1 MANAAALKAVPAD
14 SAEAAPAKKKGKKG
28 LVMIIALVLL
38 LAGGGAGGYVFWQKS
53 HAKDSKKG
61 KDKEKVE
68 EKAEETAPPQFVN
81 IDQFV
86 VNLNGGDHYLQTAMV
101 LSVKSPEAVERIKLY
116 MPIIRNRILLLLSSQ
131 QADQL
136 TNPETKVKL
145 AEEILKQTRESLP
158 PSKEEGD
165 QEKGIKTVLFSTFII
180 Q

>member
-1 MANAAALKAVPAD
+1 MAQNAAALKAVPAAEPA
-14 SAEAAPAKKKGKKG
+14 AEAAPAKKKGKKG
-28 LVMIIALVLL
+28 LMLMAIVFVVLGCGS
-38 LAGGGAGGYVFWQKS
+38 GGGYWWWQQKQ
-53 HAKDSKKG
+53 HAAKDG
-61 KDKEKVE
+61 KKEKVE
-68 EKAEETAPPQFVN
+68 DTAPPQFVN

-101 LSVKSPEAVERIKLY
+101 LSVKNAEAVETIKLY

-158 PSKEEGD
+158 PAKDKEAGAD
-165 QEKGIKTVLFSTFII
+165 KGIQSVLFSNFII

>member
-14 SAEAAPAKKKGKKG
+14 SAEPPAKKKGKKG
-28 LVMIIALVLL
+28 LILIIALALL

-61 KDKEKVE
+61 GKDKVE

>member
-14 SAEAAPAKKKGKKG
+14 SAEPPPRKKGKKG
-28 LVMIIALVLL
+28 LVMIVALVLL
-38 LAGGGAGGYVFWQKS
+38 LAGGGAGGYVYWQKS

-61 KDKEKVE
+61 KDKVE

-101 LSVKSPEAVERIKLY
+101 LAVKSPEAVEKIKLY

-158 PSKEEGD
+158 PPKEGGD